1 LSSATSTTIEGLT
14 ASSVT
19 VDGAKPTHEVRKYA
33 FIDALRG
40 YAVLLV
46 ITCHTGGMFPNMPY
60 PIKKLTNVGW
70 HGVQLFFLISC
81 VTLMMSWRSDQ
92 RKGIASAP
100 AFWARRFFR
109 IAPMYYLAGAFYF
122 YFEPPDS
129 GFSLKQLLAS
139 LTFVNAWHPTLIP
152 TVPNS
157 WMVVPGGWSIGVEFT
172 FYMLFPLMVSL
183 VKGARSGV
191 AFFLLSFVFAGVA
204 NSFAYNFLVPQ
215 YGDTATS
222 NFVYFWLPNQLPIF
236 ALGTLLFFAIDHYRD
251 SSAPVASCLRRWPL
265 LTVSLCVALFV
276 AFAEMPDLFT
286 AHFSVSPLQLF
297 PFLLAA
303 SLIFMVCAL
312 TLALNPNTILV
323 NRGICM
329 LGEVSFS
336 AYILHFFVLHWLSKH
351 VPFIDVQRTDYPAIG
366 TLALLWVMTLPCTF
380 ALSKITYELIER
392 PMIKFGAK
400 LIADLRAHRGL
411 AKAKA

>member
-1 LSSATSTTIEGLT
+1 MT
-14 ASSVT
+14 
-19 VDGAKPTHEVRKYA
+19 GAGPVHEVRKYA

-92 RKGIASAP
+92 RKGMASP
-100 AFWARRFFR
+100 LAFWARRFFR

-122 YFEPPDS
+122 FAEPPNS
-129 GFSLKQLLAS
+129 GFDLKQLLAS
-139 LTFVNAWHPTLIP
+139 LTFINAWHPTLIP
-152 TVPNS
+152 TVPDS

-172 FYMLFPLMVSL
+172 FYMLFPLMVAL
-183 VKGARSGV
+183 VRGFKSGL
-191 AFFLLSFVFAGVA
+191 AFFILAVALACFA
-204 NSFAYNFLVPQ
+204 NTFAYHALAPQ
-215 YGDTATS
+215 YGDVPTS
-222 NFVYFWLPNQLPIF
+222 NFLYFWLPNQLPIF
-236 ALGTLLFFAIDHYRD
+236 ALGTLLFFAIDHYRKRP
-251 SSAPVASCLRRWPL
+251 SPAVSLLSRWPAV
-265 LTVSLCVALFV
+265 TISLCLVLFV
-276 AFAEMPDLFT
+276 FMAEKPDLLDPR
-286 AHFSVSPLQLF
+286 FSLSPLYLM

-303 SLIFMVCAL
+303 ALIFMVCSL
-312 TLALNPNTILV
+312 TLALNSNTILV
-323 NRGICM
+323 NRVICM

-336 AYILHFFVLHWLSKH
+336 AYILHFFVLHWLSKN

-380 ALSKITYELIER
+380 ALSKLTYELIEK
-392 PMIKFGAK
+392 PMIKVGAK
-400 LIADLRAHRGL
+400 LIANARAAGKVQ
-411 AKAKA
+411 A